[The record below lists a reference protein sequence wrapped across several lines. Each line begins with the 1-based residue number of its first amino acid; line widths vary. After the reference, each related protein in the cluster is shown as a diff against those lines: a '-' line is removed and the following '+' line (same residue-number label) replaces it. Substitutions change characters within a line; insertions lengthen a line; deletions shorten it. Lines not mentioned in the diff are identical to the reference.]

1 MVEGGGR
8 ERQNGKSKRSR
19 GRGGRVKGRMEEGRC
34 EVWNREH
41 EGNSHTASLCILAKT
56 RSIKV
61 QDTAEPQVNMDNP
74 HEN

>member
-1 MVEGGGR
+1 MEKSRDQER
-8 ERQNGKSKRSR
+8 E
-19 GRGGRVKGRMEEGRC
+19 GGRVKGRMEEGRC

-61 QDTAEPQVNMDNP
+61 QDTAEPQVNMNNQ

>member
-1 MVEGGGR
+1 MEGRGR
-8 ERQNGKSKRSR
+8 ERQNGKIKRSR
-19 GRGGRVKGRMEEGRC
+19 ERGGESEGQDGRGK
-34 EVWNREH
+34 VWNREH

-56 RSIKV
+56 RNINV